1 MFLSFKRSGEP
12 TQFRFMPGCLA
23 LSTVASIVLRCEPCG
38 RRGALR
44 LLSVGSCAEG
54 VQECRADYVK
64 EDLMYVSIGTIL
76 AILLIIVL
84 IVWIL

>member
-1 MFLSFKRSGEP
+1 
-12 TQFRFMPGCLA
+12 
-23 LSTVASIVLRCEPCG
+23 V
-38 RRGALR
+38 RRGGNR
-44 LLSVGSCAEG
+44 
-54 VQECRADYVK
+54 ECRTDYVK